1 MRAIQRMYRKDIPNY
16 YILSAYTCIIWLDT
30 FRIRVLRTDT
40 RHSVTITATR
50 GDVLE
55 ILIQSLRN
63 GISPE
68 ELTDFLH
75 VIGVKQPDM
84 WIHLC
89 IQEGIIE

>member
-1 MRAIQRMYRKDIPNY
+1 MRAIQRMYRKDVPNY
-16 YILSAYTCIIWLDT
+16 YILSAYTCIIRLDT
-30 FRIRVLRTDT
+30 SRIRVLRTDT
-40 RHSVTITATR
+40 RHSVTIAATK
-50 GDVLE
+50 GDILE

-68 ELTDFLH
+68 ELTDFLYA
-75 VIGVKQPDM
+75 IGVKQPDR